1 MSWTLD
7 VGAQEVH
14 RKFLWEIVLESS
26 HLDNWGDVKLDLR
39 EMECDD
45 VEWIGVAQDDVQW
58 WTLNFGLS
66 AADSYIILPDTWLFL
81 HTPKILWDKSGN
93 PVQGQ

>member
-1 MSWTLD
+1 
-7 VGAQEVH
+7 
-14 RKFLWEIVLESS
+14 
-26 HLDNWGDVKLDLR
+26 
-39 EMECDD
+39 
-45 VEWIGVAQDDVQW
+45 VAQDDVQW